1 MNDKQVLQTVDSD
14 KINMEIFLRQWANGI
29 NSSIIQ
35 KLIATNCGYHIPL
48 DLIKKSIKDYIDMIN
63 YNQSNR
69 SANALTY
76 IIFTKINKLIKLSD
90 ICIVK
95 NVILKAV
102 LESFIRYHRE
112 QKNILRFS
120 NLDVYIS
127 KFPEMYDFSEMIIV
141 NELLYDKKL
150 YLENNARIFDLI
162 IRNNTFYYKGKLES
176 IKIQEHTI
184 FDVNVNIVPFSY
196 TKSVISESCFVFIDL
211 ADKENKYILGLFDD
225 DRFKCTPYEVNV
237 EQRHTKIIDYEMFS
251 KSMAYK
257 VINADTEDLLLEYN
271 KFIESIFAIHMRNF
285 HLE

>member
-14 KINMEIFLRQWANGI
+14 KINLVSFLEQWAHDM
-29 NSSIIQ
+29 SYDIIQ
-35 KLIATNCGYHIPL
+35 KRVAAYCGYHIPL
-48 DLIKKSIKDYIDMIN
+48 DLIKESIEDYIDLID
-63 YNQSNR
+63 YRPSDR

-76 IIFTKINKLIKLSD
+76 VILTKTSELIKLSD
-90 ICIVK
+90 MRAVK
-95 NVILKAV
+95 SVILRTV
-102 LESFIRYHRE
+102 LESFIKYHRE
-112 QKNILRFS
+112 QRILRFS
-120 NLDVYIS
+120 NLDAYIS
-127 KFPEMYDFSEMIIV
+127 KFPEMYDFTEMTIV

-176 IKIQEHTI
+176 IKIQEHTF
-184 FDVNVNIVPFSY
+184 FDVNVNIVPFNY

-225 DRFKCTPYEVNV
+225 DRFMCTPYEVYA
-237 EQRHTKIIDYEMFS
+237 EQEPVKIIDYAMFS
-251 KSMAYK
+251 KSMVYK